1 MQKYIATPWCHCD
14 NKFKN
19 CKYCRY
25 KSPCYKI
32 ENTRTC
38 IKQEPQSHGG
48 NLFQHSQWSS
58 LYLTMW
64 YTNVYESENPVPENY
79 LHVLLGEIANSVL
92 IKSVISDDKETI
104 KRFIQLCGFMHDIG
118 KGGDGFTD
126 MYLKDKYIKYN
137 NTFTGDQYHPE
148 VCKIAII
155 VPEKYNFYKG
165 NLKKVLDTILN
176 SYNNPE
182 QARFILALV
191 ASVHWNF
198 GKLFDAKS
206 TYNPEI
212 YLRDYISQIKDINQ
226 RIFNNNS
233 DVKFPLLLQ
242 SDIIIKLCMVV
253 SCSDIA
259 SSNNKELFDEK
270 NEQINICDNKNAEIF
285 EKIKIDDIPVS
296 KCNYTSYG
304 NKWMNIKKVA
314 NNNIP
319 IFQEKMNQVINL
331 FAQLPSS
338 SKNEIK
344 NGGLNAQRCNKNTII
359 KNAGRKINKSKK
371 TRKSRITRKY
381 RKTPHS

>member
-1 MQKYIATPWCHCD
+1 MNQNEIIFSLLNGQHVISKEMQKYIATPWCHCD

-25 KSPCYKI
+25 KSPFCYNHKK
-32 ENTRTC
+32 TC
-38 IKQEPQSHGG
+38 ITQEPQSHSG

-92 IKSVISDDKETI
+92 IKTVISEDKETI

-137 NTFTGDQYHPE
+137 NTFTGDQFHPE

-165 NLKKVLDTILN
+165 NLKNVLDTILKSYEN
-176 SYNNPE
+176 SK

-191 ASVHWNF
+191 AAVHWNF

-206 TYNPEI
+206 TYKPETYI
-212 YLRDYISQIKDINQ
+212 KDYLSQIKDINQ

-233 DVKFPLLLQ
+233 DVNFPLLLQ

-259 SSNNKELFDEK
+259 SSNNKELLGEK
-270 NEQINICDNKNAEIF
+270 NEEINICDNKNAEIF
-285 EKIKIDDIPVS
+285 EKEKIDDIPVS

-304 NKWMNIKKVA
+304 KKWMNIKKNVE
-314 NNNIP
+314 NDNIP
-319 IFQEKMNQVINL
+319 IFQEKMNEVIKL
-331 FAQLPSS
+331 F
-338 SKNEIK
+338 
-344 NGGLNAQRCNKNTII
+344 NKNTII

-381 RKTPHS
+381 RKTSHS